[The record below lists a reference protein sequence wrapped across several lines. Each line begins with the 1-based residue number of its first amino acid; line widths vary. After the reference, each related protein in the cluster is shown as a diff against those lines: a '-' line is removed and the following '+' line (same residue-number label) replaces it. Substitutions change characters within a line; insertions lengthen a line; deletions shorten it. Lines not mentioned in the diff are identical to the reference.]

1 MKTKNVLF
9 LFALLLSGSTFAQDA
24 KTKIAVSYLDVKGL
38 TLDPSQAGN
47 LARKELAKTE
57 KFNVLDQYDMEFL
70 LEKEKIN
77 LNDCF
82 GRLCLVEAGKI
93 MKVDKFLTGS
103 LELYEEQIVVT
114 LRLIDVGNSEIEQ
127 MEVME
132 FLDLR
137 QQLPSMLRLTL
148 EKMFDIPSD
157 EALVTKLTEA
167 YDYNNTINNPKQD
180 KLELNGPRMGFTYMT
195 GEVGKIF
202 QAEKAVG
209 GFEVMPLMFQ
219 FGYQFEVQY
228 LNQGDFQALFEFI
241 PVITGL
247 DQGLFIPSI
256 SVLNGLRSN
265 KTGWE
270 FAFGPIFYGS
280 RLASGYYDESGA
292 WNLEEDW
299 VSQDPDQADRPTFV
313 KRLDSRGNVNLV
325 SSFVFGVGKTLK
337 SGNLNIPINVFF
349 IPNKEGHRF
358 GISLGFNTSS
368 FKKKK

>member
-9 LFALLLSGSTFAQDA
+9 LFALLFSVSIFAQDA

-137 QQLPSMLRLTL
+137 QQLPSMLRLTI
-148 EKMFDIPSD
+148 EKMFEIPSD

-167 YDYNNTINNPKQD
+167 YDYNNAINNPKQD
-180 KLELNGPRMGFTYMT
+180 RLELNGPRMGFTYMT
-195 GEVGKIF
+195 GEVGSIF

-280 RLASGYYDESGA
+280 RLASGYYDASGA
-292 WNLEEDW
+292 WKLEEDW
-299 VSQDPDQADRPTFV
+299 VSQDPNQADRPTFE
-313 KRLDSRGNVNLV
+313 KRLDSRGNINLV
-325 SSFVFGVGKTLK
+325 SSFVFGLGKTLK
-337 SGNLNIPINVFF
+337 SGNLNIPINLFF

-358 GISLGFNTSS
+358 GISVGFNTSS